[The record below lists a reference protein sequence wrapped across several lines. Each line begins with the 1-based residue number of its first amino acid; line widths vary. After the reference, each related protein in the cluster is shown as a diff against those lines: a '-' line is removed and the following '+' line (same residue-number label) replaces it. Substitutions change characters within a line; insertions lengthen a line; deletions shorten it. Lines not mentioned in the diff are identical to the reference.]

1 MLKRCPHQVIYL
13 WRDTPDVPV
22 QGPDT
27 STDHIDTKTRV
38 IITTGQKGRETARA
52 AQRAT
57 TRGAVILLGHK
68 LNHPLRTKPTQMIL
82 GQTFL
87 LGQTLST
94 PTAEGLSGKIYKII
108 DRDNYRIPGFITINW
123 LFLYKNSINV
133 RG

>member
-13 WRDTPDVPV
+13 LRDTLGVPV
-22 QGPDT
+22 QGPDI

-38 IITTGQKGRETARA
+38 IITIGQKGRETVRA
-52 AQRAT
+52 AQQAT

-94 PTAEGLSGKIYKII
+94 PTAEGLSGKILTKLLIE
-108 DRDNYRIPGFITINW
+108 TTMA
-123 LFLYKNSINV
+123 FLAS
-133 RG
+133 